1 MTIIIKDLRSISTQY
16 PKGVGA
22 AFAGIRAGNR
32 TKTACGLLPYLQ
44 QAKQRMHD
52 LMANGA
58 TSRRSA
64 AEEMEEDRKGGREE
78 DDQNLT
84 G

>member
-1 MTIIIKDLRSISTQY
+1 MWALLLQGSGQEIGLK
-16 PKGVGA
+16 PHE
-22 AFAGIRAGNR
+22 
-32 TKTACGLLPYLQ
+32 GLLPYLQ

-58 TSRRSA
+58 TPRRSA

-78 DDQNLT
+78 GEQNMT

>member
-22 AFAGIRAGNR
+22 AFAGIRAGNL
-32 TKTACGLLPYLQ
+32 TKTACGVLPYLQ
-44 QAKQRMHD
+44 QAKQRVHD
-52 LMANGA
+52 LMANEA
-58 TSRRSA
+58 TPSGSA

-78 DDQNLT
+78 GDQNMT